1 MNISVNED
9 QLKELVKSAI
19 VEVLEERSDLLR
31 GIVEEAFEE
40 IALAQAVEEGQQTE
54 IVSKDQVFSIFEDQG

>member
-1 MNISVNED
+1 MNISVSED

-19 VEVLEERSDLLR
+19 VEVLQERSDLLR
-31 GIVEEAFEE
+31 DIVEEAFEE

>member
-1 MNISVNED
+1 MNIPVSED

-19 VEVLEERSDLLR
+19 VEVLKERSDLLR
-31 GIVEEAFEE
+31 DIVEEAFEE

-54 IVSKDQVFSIFEDQG
+54 MVSKDQVFSIFEDQE

>member
-1 MNISVNED
+1 MNMSISED

-31 GIVEEAFEE
+31 DIVEEAFEE
-40 IALAQAVEEGQQTE
+40 IALVQAVEEGQQTE
-54 IVSKDQVFSIFEDQG
+54 IVGKDQVFGIFEDQG